1 MDKVIAIIGPTAS
14 GKSRKAIELAK
25 EIDGVIIGADAFQAY
40 KGLEV
45 ITAAPSSKD
54 KEEVPHLLYG
64 FLEPNVYYSVAD
76 YQAACRKAIDEVHA
90 QGKTPILVGGT
101 LLYVRAALYDYRFE
115 DFEKASIDESESTE
129 NLYDLLNEL
138 DPETAAAI
146 HPHNR
151 VRITRAL
158 ILALSGHPMSKIEK
172 ADMSKP
178 YYPNTEFIRVEP
190 DREELYAAIDKR
202 VDRMFEEGAVDEVK
216 AFIDKYGFDV
226 PAARAIGIK
235 EIAGYLNG
243 SRTLDEAKD
252 MMKKATRNYAKRQLT
267 FLRHQFPKEG

>member
-1 MDKVIAIIGPTAS
+1 MDKVIALIGPTAS
-14 GKSRKAIELAK
+14 GKSQKAIELAK
-25 EIDGVIIGADAFQAY
+25 EIGGVIIGADAFQAY

-45 ITAAPSSKD
+45 ITAAPSQKD

-64 FLEPNVYYSVAD
+64 FLEPTAYYSVAD

-90 QGKTPILVGGT
+90 QGKTPIIVGGT
-101 LLYVRAALYDYRFE
+101 LLYVRAALFDYCFE

-202 VDRMFEEGAVDEVK
+202 VDRMFLEGAVEEVK
-216 AFIDKYGFDV
+216 AFIDQYGLDV
-226 PAARAIGIK
+226 PAGRAIGVK

-243 SRTLDEAKD
+243 GRTLEEAKD